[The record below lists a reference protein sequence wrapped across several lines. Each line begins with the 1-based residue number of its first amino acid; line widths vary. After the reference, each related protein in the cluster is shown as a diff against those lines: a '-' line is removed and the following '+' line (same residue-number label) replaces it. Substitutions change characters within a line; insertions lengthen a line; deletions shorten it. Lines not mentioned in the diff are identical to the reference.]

1 MGAPV
6 SNRVRL
12 RRVLPSRRGRER
24 TEGQQAAAPEIGLA
38 WLTTVVALCCFAF
51 IAVLNVLALALG
63 RMALVASL
71 ACFAGI
77 FVLQLAHSS
86 LDVWRWPR
94 SRRFLTLFAQA
105 ILTYL
110 PFLWVGRSWGGM
122 AGFLAGSVLL
132 VVQGGT
138 RWLLFA
144 MVAVSVMVPSLLAGM
159 GIIDVSYITVS
170 TLLTGLIVYGLRRLA
185 SLLLE
190 VHAARGELAQMAVT
204 RERLRV
210 ARDLHDLLGYSLS
223 AITLKIELAHRLLPS
238 HPHRAQGEVADTLDI
253 ARQAL
258 ADVRLVASGYRDM
271 SLSAEARSAQSV
283 LAAADIDIRID
294 ISCGPLPTDI
304 DTIMATVLREA
315 VTNVL
320 RHSKAMRCVIEAVGE
335 KDTVRLTVRNDG
347 VQSISARPL
356 SNGSGLGNLANRLG
370 SIGGHMSAGL
380 REDGWFHATA
390 VAPIP
395 QVSIVSAD

>member
-1 MGAPV
+1 M
-6 SNRVRL
+6 RL
-12 RRVLPSRRGRER
+12 HRVLPSRRGRER
-24 TEGQQAAAPEIGLA
+24 AEGPEAAAPEVALA

-51 IAVLNVLALALG
+51 IAVLNILALALG
-63 RMALVASL
+63 RTALVASL

-77 FVLQLAHSS
+77 FALQLAHSS
-86 LDVWRWPR
+86 LDVRPWPA

-105 ILTYL
+105 VLTYL

-132 VVQGGT
+132 VVQGPS

-144 MVAVSVMVPSLLAGM
+144 AVAASVMVPSLLAGM

-185 SLLLE
+185 SLLEE
-190 VHAARGELAQMAVT
+190 VHAARGELARMAVT

-223 AITLKIELAHRLLPS
+223 AITLKIELAHRLLPT
-238 HPHRAQGEVADTLDI
+238 HPNRAQREVADILVI

-283 LAAADIDIRID
+283 LSAADIDIRID
-294 ISCGPLPTDI
+294 ISCGTLPTHI

-320 RHSKAMRCVIEAVGE
+320 RHSKAARCVIEAVDEEGRI
-335 KDTVRLTVRNDG
+335 RLTVRNDG
-347 VQSISARPL
+347 VQNIAARPL
-356 SNGSGLGNLANRLG
+356 TSGSGLGNLAKRLG
-370 SIGGHMSAGL
+370 GIGGHISAGL

-395 QVSIVSAD
+395 QVSIVSADRP